1 MVSAYPTPTKE
12 LYSVT
17 GGRRPV
23 EMQNVL
29 FLSGKEISEHSFI
42 SAYANKLHHT
52 SVTIISA
59 VQGQVLPSGPAVA
72 PTCSP
77 PLRGLG
83 AGSGLGT
90 ASRRE
95 VSFLL

>member
-1 MVSAYPTPTKE
+1 M
-12 LYSVT
+12 
-17 GGRRPV
+17 

-59 VQGQVLPSGPAVA
+59 IQGQVLPSGPAVA

-77 PLRGLG
+77 PSRGLS

-90 ASRRE
+90 ASRRDSLSDRE
-95 VSFLL
+95 ETAACQAMSRGPPSHS